1 MTMTRARRL
10 AALLVTTVCAGWLV
24 PPAHAQDVEKIA
36 MSRVRL
42 TTEPALTQGCARL
55 GSARD
60 DSLKDLRRKI
70 VRFGGN
76 TGLLTFGGLEDLE
89 VVFAEVFRCADPP
102 AAAPGT
108 APAHVPVPPT
118 GPPPP
123 PPPPP
128 AR

>member
-1 MTMTRARRL
+1 MIQPVKIALARGRLPPAPAHTLGGARRG
-10 AALLVTTVCAGWLV
+10 AAR
-24 PPAHAQDVEKIA
+24 H
-36 MSRVRL
+36 
-42 TTEPALTQGCARL
+42 
-55 GSARD
+55 

-108 APAHVPVPPT
+108 APAHVPVPPA